1 MTVSQV
7 STSVVA
13 TLDAPG
19 VVRSWLT
26 RSVDLPGRSGAEL
39 RLVASE
45 LVTHALRDRNGGGGL
60 LEVQVAPVLGAI
72 EVRVSHD
79 GEAGGSNLAGIDED
93 LPARLL
99 DWVAQRWGHEM
110 EGDRAVAWAEVRRP
124 GGRGDLSVATHEELL
139 ARSSIDEAARSELVR
154 RFWPMAQQISARYRG
169 SGSDMEDL
177 EQVAGLA
184 LMKAMNRFD
193 PQAGRFEHYAAATIS
208 GELKRHLRDRCWSVR
223 VSRGLQESVLE
234 VSRVSRE
241 LSQQLGRTPDADDIA
256 LETGWE
262 KVAVLD
268 AMQAGGAF
276 RSSSLDAPCS
286 AESEASIMD
295 TLGGPDVN
303 LDLAEQ
309 WHAVAPALE
318 RLPERE
324 RTILYLR
331 FYEDLTQ
338 SEIAEIVGVSQMHV
352 SRLLSRALDKLR
364 VMAG

>member
-1 MTVSQV
+1 MTASQI
-7 STSVVA
+7 STSIVA
-13 TLDAPG
+13 TLDAPA
-19 VVRSWLT
+19 VVRSWLAE
-26 RSVDLPGRSGAEL
+26 SVDLPGRSGAEL

-45 LVTHALRDRNGGGGL
+45 LVTRVIRDQNGAGGI
-60 LEVQVAPVLGAI
+60 LEVAVAPVLGAI
-72 EVRVSHD
+72 EVRVSRD
-79 GEAGGSNLAGIDED
+79 GEAGSTIASIDED
-93 LPARLL
+93 LAARLL
-99 DWVAQRWGHEM
+99 DWVAQRWGERM
-110 EGDRAVAWAEVRRP
+110 EGDRAVTWAEVRRP
-124 GGRGDLSVATHEELL
+124 GGRGDVSVATDDQLL
-139 ARSSIDEAARSELVR
+139 ARSSIDEDARSEMVR
-154 RFWPMAQQISARYRG
+154 RFWPMAQQISARYRN
-169 SGSDMEDL
+169 SGSDAEDL

-193 PQAGRFEHYAAATIS
+193 PEAGRFDHYAAATIS

-223 VSRGLQESVLE
+223 VPRGLQESVLE

-256 LETGWE
+256 RETGWE
-262 KVAVLD
+262 KPAVLE
-268 AMQAGGAF
+268 AVQAGGAF
-276 RSSSLDAPCS
+276 RSSSLDAPRNT
-286 AESEASIMD
+286 ESEATIMD
-295 TLGGPDVN
+295 TLGGLDAN

-331 FYEDLTQ
+331 YYEDLTQ

-352 SRLLSRALDKLR
+352 SRLLSRALDKIR